1 MENEENVDYKEL
13 AKVLDIPLFTGF
25 EKVEAED
32 KHTVF
37 MTSNNHGIMYQVICD
52 GKMNEKETI
61 SVRINMFIEKTLR
74 FMKSQGFETDENTFM
89 HYKDYEDYD
98 FGFKCYFQDIIMSQV
113 GKVIRSINAFFIEPR
128 NKNFYQVVMSV
139 GPYKYPTSSLKVG
152 EIDLENDAITKNI
165 MILFEEL
172 LANIKYT
179 DEE

>member
-1 MENEENVDYKEL
+1 
-13 AKVLDIPLFTGF
+13 
-25 EKVEAED
+25 
-32 KHTVF
+32 
-37 MTSNNHGIMYQVICD
+37 
-52 GKMNEKETI
+52 
-61 SVRINMFIEKTLR
+61 
-74 FMKSQGFETDENTFM
+74 
-89 HYKDYEDYD
+89 
-98 FGFKCYFQDIIMSQV
+98 MSQV